1 MTITTTD
8 FEIDPADGWTLVATS
23 PAYVLVAPTHRY
35 PYFVAVAAS
44 EPPRSLRGAVFAEG
58 ENFEANG
65 VADAGNVYVRVER
78 KPTDRPLRF
87 AVITSDAAVGPT
99 VGDGTSTANF
109 LSGGALGITASANF
123 TPVAEAYGA
132 GDIIDA
138 AKEFAFTF
146 ANGQTIPV
154 GSNIR
159 ILTSVMK
166 IDATAI
172 ISGEASY
179 SLPLYSVTPPSA
191 QSNNNLWTLA
201 SADLAAYRGT
211 LPLGTPV
218 DLGAALYI
226 KTPYQDMDI
235 KLTGTSLFGEL
246 VTNAAFTA
254 AAVVRQVLLYG
265 VLL

>member
-58 ENFEANG
+58 ENYEANG

-87 AVITSDAAVGPT
+87 AVITSDVAIGPT
-99 VGDGTSTANF
+99 VGNGDETANF
-109 LSGGALGITASANF
+109 LSGGAMGVFASANF

-132 GDIIDA
+132 GDLIDT

-146 ANGQTIPV
+146 ANGQTVPT
-154 GSNIR
+154 GSLIR
-159 ILTSVMK
+159 LLTSVLK

-172 ISGEASY
+172 ISGENTY

-191 QSNNNLWTLA
+191 QANNALWTLA
-201 SADLAAYRGT
+201 SADLPSYRGT
-211 LPLGTPV
+211 VPLGAPV
-218 DLGAALYI
+218 DLGSALYV
-226 KTPYQDMDI
+226 KVPYQDMDI